1 MSDLSSFLSTQN
13 KAWSTQL
20 WDGLIEAIGA
30 RLAPLEENLGIQ
42 REVTDAIIARG
53 LTVIEQELAPI
64 VNNAEE
70 YFGGAKTDLD
80 AKLVRFEE
88 KVTGG
93 TVIALSASSSK
104 LVLGELVTLI
114 LNPKDRE
121 FFAPTPY
128 VAISRAST
136 VNNWAIGKVNSFNRS
151 TGVLAIILEKVEG
164 TGGPYND
171 WVITSLPAATMLQ
184 QYFYEQ
190 TVELRSK
197 VATDKSATTAD
208 RNATSTA
215 RDEAIAARSGAV
227 AAKTAA
233 DQVYA
238 DMRKAVAAPVVI
250 PTSPVEGQLWWDG
263 SITRVYQSGVGF
275 VPTVTVSIG
284 GRRYERGTFGPAPDG
299 VITVGGGFTA
309 ALVFVNGELLDEGT
323 HYTTDSPS
331 ITVLTPL
338 EGDRFFVEAYLSTDA
353 TDYDTKEQVDAKI
366 ATAVANAP
374 KPTTATVG
382 AAIAGANGKATP
394 ADGDFFTGV
403 EAGSSTM
410 FKTTWGNIKT
420 AITALVNAIVSGNM
434 AGRAYPRK
442 VGGGVANFNWSG
454 QGGQPTWVW
463 GGSGADG
470 DAGNYFV
477 WNPAN
482 FSVNYANSAGTAGNV
497 GGWTAQAIINQ
508 IESRAAA
515 FADDRKNG
523 CVTDTRFAGYVSNV
537 MAKDTTWSAPSGYVF
552 TAAGRNSGD
561 QYTFYARQLQ
571 VHIPYQGW
579 RAFGGF

>member
-1 MSDLSSFLSTQN
+1 MANTAN
-13 KAWSTQL
+13 YNW
-20 WDGLIEAIGA
+20 
-30 RLAPLEENLGIQ
+30 PLPSPSGIQ
-42 REVTDAIIARG
+42 INEV
-53 LTVIEQELAPI
+53 
-64 VNNAEE
+64 
-70 YFGGAKTDLD
+70 
-80 AKLVRFEE
+80 
-88 KVTGG
+88 
-93 TVIALSASSSK
+93 
-104 LVLGELVTLI
+104 
-114 LNPKDRE
+114 
-121 FFAPTPY
+121 
-128 VAISRAST
+128 
-136 VNNWAIGKVNSFNRS
+136 
-151 TGVLAIILEKVEG
+151 
-164 TGGPYND
+164 
-171 WVITSLPAATMLQ
+171 
-184 QYFYEQ
+184 
-190 TVELRSK
+190 
-197 VATDKSATTAD
+197 
-208 RNATSTA
+208 
-215 RDEAIAARSGAV
+215 
-227 AAKTAA
+227 
-233 DQVYA
+233 
-238 DMRKAVAAPVVI
+238 
-250 PTSPVEGQLWWDG
+250 
-263 SITRVYQSGVGF
+263 
-275 VPTVTVSIG
+275 
-284 GRRYERGTFGPAPDG
+284 
-299 VITVGGGFTA
+299 
-309 ALVFVNGELLDEGT
+309 
-323 HYTTDSPS
+323 
-331 ITVLTPL
+331 
-338 EGDRFFVEAYLSTDA
+338 
-353 TDYDTKEQVDAKI
+353 AKI
-366 ATAVANAP
+366 ATSFTAIDAKIKAFETSFSNHKHKFAELEEKPTTLGGYGITDGMTADEVAQAIKTAVDDLINGSGSALDTLKELADALGNDPEFATTVGNALGVRVRVDAAQSFSLAEKAQGRSNIDALGMVDKGKADGVASLDSTGKVP
-374 KPTTATVG
+374 AAQLPALTTTATVG
-382 AAIAGANGKATP
+382 AALAGANGKATP
-394 ADGDFFTGV
+394 DDGDFFAGV
-403 EAGSSTM
+403 LAGGSTP